1 MMKKRMKLNLIER
14 WKNRETKKKLRDE
27 NVCLKAK
34 NEQLQKDIRLIMNH
48 PSNVCTIERNVQ
60 KVMTRKIIPHEIY
73 MREYPSE
80 DIKYELCNKMVD
92 FLIPFVE
99 YDFSNDEN
107 MGRVFTATLY
117 VATGDRRR

>member
-1 MMKKRMKLNLIER
+1 MNLFKR
-14 WKNRETKKKLRDE
+14 WKNRETKRSLREE
-27 NVCLKAK
+27 NISLRAENERLDKEIRMLLKY
-34 NEQLQKDIRLIMNH
+34 

-60 KVMTRKIIPHEIY
+60 KVMTQKIIPHEFY

-80 DIKYELCNKMVD
+80 AIKYELCNKMVD
-92 FLIPFVE
+92 FLVPFVE
-99 YDFSNDEN
+99 YDFFNDEN

>member
-1 MMKKRMKLNLIER
+1 MMNLIER
-14 WKNRETKKKLRDE
+14 WKNRETKKKLRNE
-27 NVCLKAK
+27 NICLKAE

-60 KVMTRKIIPHEIY
+60 KVMTRKIIPHELY

-80 DIKYELCNKMVD
+80 AIKYELCNKMVD

-107 MGRVFTATLY
+107 MERVFTATLY